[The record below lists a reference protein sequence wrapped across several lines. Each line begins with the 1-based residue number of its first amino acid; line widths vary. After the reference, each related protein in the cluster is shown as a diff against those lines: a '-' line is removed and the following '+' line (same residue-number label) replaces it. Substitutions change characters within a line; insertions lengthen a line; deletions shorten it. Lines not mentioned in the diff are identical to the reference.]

1 MESASNQVPEPIYKQ
16 AMTAA
21 NEAVKEII
29 NLQNKLLKEANSSSK
44 HDSNSSSSSSTS
56 TSSTSSSSSS
66 SAEESSQ
73 ISSHIDHSQISETA
87 TIKPR
92 KKSYFQVSEDLKQ
105 ALHNIGNIL
114 I

>member
-1 MESASNQVPEPIYKQ
+1 
-16 AMTAA
+16 MTAA

-44 HDSNSSSSSSTS
+44 HDSSSS
-56 TSSTSSSSSS
+56 SSSSSS
-66 SAEESSQ
+66 SAEESSH

>member
-1 MESASNQVPEPIYKQ
+1 
-16 AMTAA
+16 MTAA

-44 HDSNSSSSSSTS
+44 HDSNSSSSSS
-56 TSSTSSSSSS
+56 SSSS
-66 SAEESSQ
+66 SAEESSH